1 MENNKITFEKLKE
14 LENNLIEV
22 FDNILSEDTP
32 EKFKSRAYD
41 LAVGIKKTLEEL
53 KTMDMINA
61 NEIEKWTGKANKGIK
76 CYSDLQEIIK
86 ED

>member
-14 LENNLIEV
+14 LEKSLIEV

-32 EKFKSRAYD
+32 EKFKSSAYD
-41 LAVGIKKTLEEL
+41 LAVGIKKTLDEL
-53 KTMDMINA
+53 KGMHMINA
-61 NEIEKWTGKANKGIK
+61 NEIEKWTDKASKAIK
-76 CYSDLQEIIK
+76 CYNDLQEMIK

>member
-14 LENNLIEV
+14 LEKSLIEV

-32 EKFKSRAYD
+32 EKFKSSVYD
-41 LAVGIKKTLEEL
+41 LAVGIKKTLDEL
-53 KTMDMINA
+53 KTMDMINT
-61 NEIEKWTGKANKGIK
+61 NEIEKWAGKANKGLK
-76 CYSDLQEIIK
+76 CYDDLQEIIK

>member
-14 LENNLIEV
+14 LEKSLIEV

-32 EKFKSRAYD
+32 EKFKSSAYD
-41 LAVGIKKTLEEL
+41 LAVGIKKTLDEL
-53 KTMDMINA
+53 KSMDMINA
-61 NEIEKWTGKANKGIK
+61 NEIEKWTDKANKAVK
-76 CYSDLQEIIK
+76 CYNDLQDIIK